1 MSYQKFNNFF
11 HDCKEL
17 GIEIVANESYGE
29 NDTDFKAQLT
39 TIAGA
44 KPDVLLL
51 PEYYEKLSL
60 ITPKARE
67 ANIEATFLGEDGWDG
82 ILKTMDESSY
92 DIIQDAYFA
101 NHFSIED
108 TDPEVKE
115 FIDTYREKYG
125 EDPTAF
131 SALGYDSVYIIKDGF
146 EASKSDS
153 NEDRIAAIKAINFE
167 GITGDFS
174 FDENNNSQKSA
185 VMMKIDDGKYTFDSV
200 QEKQPP
206 CKPYQDS

>member
-67 ANIEATFLGEDGWDG
+67 ANIEATFLDGDG
-82 ILKTMDESSY
+82 
-92 DIIQDAYFA
+92 
-101 NHFSIED
+101 
-108 TDPEVKE
+108 
-115 FIDTYREKYG
+115 
-125 EDPTAF
+125 
-131 SALGYDSVYIIKDGF
+131 
-146 EASKSDS
+146 
-153 NEDRIAAIKAINFE
+153 
-167 GITGDFS
+167 
-174 FDENNNSQKSA
+174 
-185 VMMKIDDGKYTFDSV
+185 
-200 QEKQPP
+200 
-206 CKPYQDS
+206 

>member
-67 ANIEATFLGEDGWDG
+67 ANIEATFLGGDGWDG
-82 ILKTMDESSY
+82 ILKSMDESNY

-131 SALGYDSVYIIKDGF
+131 SSLGYDSVYIIKDGF

-153 NEDRIAAIKAINFE
+153 NEDRIAAIKPINFE

-174 FDENNNSQKSA
+174 FDENNNPQKSA
-185 VMMKIDDGKYTFDSV
+185 VMMKIDDGKYTFDSM